1 MKSLLI
7 RSTLTA
13 LARLGVAEVCVAAGA
28 RNAPLL
34 AAILESD
41 GVKIWSFFEERCA
54 AFFALGRIQA
64 DRAPVAVLT
73 TSGTAAAELLPA
85 VIEAYYQGLPLV
97 LLTAD
102 RPRRFRGSG
111 APQAIEQKD
120 LFGPY
125 VSACVDVEQGAS
137 LSWPTRLANR
147 PLHINVCLDEP
158 LEVSQSGIDFLKH
171 PPPPPLKPPS
181 ARDFVLSGE
190 PTAVIACGLHPLEAR
205 EAAPVLGELG
215 LPILAEATSNL
226 WGYWPD
232 RPDLGHLLL
241 PAAEATLRA
250 LNMRQV
256 IRIGGVPSS
265 RWWRDLENRPDIWV
279 TNISRQPFPGLARQE
294 HVQTLPWSALQRL
307 TGRAL
312 APAAWHGPPTMME
325 EALSQFPLSEPAWM
339 RQIAS
344 VFSAFDRVFIGNSLP
359 IREMNLAMSTPEQG
373 VEFYA
378 NRGANGIDG
387 LVSTWLGVS
396 ASVRASWL
404 ILGDLSALYD
414 LAAPWIMPQLPQGNR
429 RLVVINN
436 GGGQIFARVKS
447 LRALPEEA
455 RQVMENRH
463 RVSFA
468 PWAEMW
474 GLAYVHATRP
484 EQLLDL
490 PEGACLIEVV
500 PDAAET
506 EAFYQHL
513 EG

>member
-1 MKSLLI
+1 
-7 RSTLTA
+7 
-13 LARLGVAEVCVAAGA
+13 
-28 RNAPLL
+28 
-34 AAILESD
+34 
-41 GVKIWSFFEERCA
+41 
-54 AFFALGRIQA
+54 
-64 DRAPVAVLT
+64 
-73 TSGTAAAELLPA
+73 
-85 VIEAYYQGLPLV
+85 
-97 LLTAD
+97 
-102 RPRRFRGSG
+102 
-111 APQAIEQKD
+111 
-120 LFGPY
+120 
-125 VSACVDVEQGAS
+125 
-137 LSWPTRLANR
+137 
-147 PLHINVCLDEP
+147 
-158 LEVSQSGIDFLKH
+158 
-171 PPPPPLKPPS
+171 
-181 ARDFVLSGE
+181 
-190 PTAVIACGLHPLEAR
+190 
-205 EAAPVLGELG
+205 
-215 LPILAEATSNL
+215 
-226 WGYWPD
+226 
-232 RPDLGHLLL
+232 
-241 PAAEATLRA
+241 
-250 LNMRQV
+250 
-256 IRIGGVPSS
+256 
-265 RWWRDLENRPDIWV
+265 
-279 TNISRQPFPGLARQE
+279 
-294 HVQTLPWSALQRL
+294 
-307 TGRAL
+307 
-312 APAAWHGPPTMME
+312 MME